1 MKAFI
6 KRDEYLLM
14 DSTHVFSNS
23 SLITLARKGY
33 NSQMDFD
40 PQFNLFY
47 IYSAKTQMPVY
58 YRILPGNIREVKAFK
73 NCLLEARMGHSG

>member
-6 KRDEYLLM
+6 KRDEYLL
-14 DSTHVFSNS
+14 
-23 SLITLARKGY
+23 
-33 NSQMDFD
+33 MDFD